1 MFFSTTCTLLTTR
14 HSPNTQLL
22 KMHSTAPPALTFDE
36 VDDLLYFTRANEAQ
50 ELQQTITELAQKYS
64 CSQKDVLEAAVDP
77 ESGNTVLHFCSA
89 NGLTQLL
96 PSLLSALG
104 ATEGSPI
111 EFVNRGNKEGNT
123 PLHWAAYNGHLEIV
137 KALIA
142 SGADMWQKNTA
153 GHLAMFEAE
162 RADKNDV
169 VQYLLE
175 AGGKEVERAG
185 EEGMPSEEDVVEVQ
199 DGEANSSAQAS
210 AGDVDMD
217 NAP

>member
-14 HSPNTQLL
+14 YNPNTQLL

-96 PSLLSALG
+96 PGLLSALG